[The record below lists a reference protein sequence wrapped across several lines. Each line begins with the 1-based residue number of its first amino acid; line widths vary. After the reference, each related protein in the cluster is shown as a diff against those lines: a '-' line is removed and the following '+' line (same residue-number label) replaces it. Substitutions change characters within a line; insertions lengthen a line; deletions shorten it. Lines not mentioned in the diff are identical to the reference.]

1 MVVLLFVNRAVGQSF
16 ERVKIEVAAD
26 ISVIVP
32 VYQAQEFLPLCLDS
46 LLHQTHPLFELI
58 LVDDG
63 STDASGRICAEYA
76 ARDPRIRV
84 IQQKNQGVSAAR
96 NAGMEAARGDFLAFV
111 DSDDWV
117 EPDFL
122 QQLYE
127 AIGNSQLSLCGVA
140 DQAPFAPPAEC
151 VSRQQMQHQPS
162 RYAQLVY
169 TNYAINKLYRR
180 ELLLPAGPRFDPAM
194 KRGEDAAFVA
204 ACLQKCD
211 TISACAGI
219 LYHYRVNEAS
229 ATHRF
234 YEGICR
240 DEAKLWEAQRSLF
253 APAQMSAEEKIW
265 FDRWSYGKIISV
277 LRYIAVYAPTPD
289 VRSRYIADFLQ
300 DPERFERFTHLPPG
314 IGGRSRL
321 YAMLARRK
329 WFGTLGFWLG
339 RLG

>member
-1 MVVLLFVNRAVGQSF
+1 
-16 ERVKIEVAAD
+16 
-26 ISVIVP
+26 
-32 VYQAQEFLPLCLDS
+32 
-46 LLHQTHPLFELI
+46 
-58 LVDDG
+58 
-63 STDASGRICAEYA
+63 
-76 ARDPRIRV
+76 
-84 IQQKNQGVSAAR
+84 
-96 NAGMEAARGDFLAFV
+96 MEAARGDFLAFV

-180 ELLLPAGPRFDPAM
+180 ELLLPTGPRFDPAM

-253 APAQMSAEEKIW
+253 APTQMSAEEKIW

-277 LRYIAVYAPTPD
+277 LRYIAVYAPTPA